1 MLVIPPPTKAQLP
14 RNPDHTI
21 VRALWTSALLMAFC
35 TLVLSGAVLFHF
47 FHLHHR
53 SRENVH
59 QIEYYRTVLDAATSL
74 AAERGPAN
82 SAMGEAGTGLAD
94 KIARLLE
101 ARRKTDKGLEALR
114 TPAERKR
121 GQAVPPKMTEHLLH
135 QLARARASVDMVI
148 SKPLEE
154 RRYEDIQAAIE
165 GMVAASD
172 LMDNCLRW
180 LSGNLIA
187 EDEDLANPVVG
198 GQILIELR
206 DYTGRIASHIIAPLI
221 VRQPMPLKNQME
233 SRLTRGRVMELL
245 RLLDLSVAAYPEET
259 QIPRKKL
266 LFEQHFLQEGLRM
279 VDRALEEGDGRA
291 DYSQTAAELSS
302 DYVPT
307 IKPVEEVR
315 NLFLDAAIADLYS
328 KERHARLMLI
338 AVSTGTLIVVLF
350 LIGIAAAVQVFL
362 FGPLL
367 NASAMVIDLADGRP
381 VHPPAKPWRGEEM
394 RRLYD
399 ALNVLGE
406 RMREWAALVSRLKT
420 EADTDGMTG
429 LLNRAA
435 FERLVHRTGALDGCC
450 LILIDIDHFKSIN
463 DRFGHP
469 AGDNVIRHI
478 AELLHAELGSD
489 HVAAR
494 FGGEEFAIL
503 YRSDAKRAV
512 LLCERLRRAIGTMP
526 VPYDNLMLPTITAS
540 FGLASH
546 GGDSFEDLVRRADAA
561 LYRAKGEGRNRVCIG
576 L

>member
-1 MLVIPPPTKAQLP
+1 MLVIPPPTEAQLP

-47 FHLHHR
+47 FGLHHR
-53 SRENVH
+53 SQENVSE
-59 QIEYYRTVLDAATSL
+59 IEYYRTVLDAATSL

-82 SAMGEAGTGLAD
+82 SAMGEQSPGLAD
-94 KIARLLE
+94 KIARLKE
-101 ARRKTDKGLEALR
+101 ARQKTDEGLKTLL
-114 TPAERKR
+114 TPPERQKWHS
-121 GQAVPPKMTEHLLH
+121 VPRNMTERLLN
-135 QLARARASVDMVI
+135 QLARARASVDMVL
-148 SKPLEE
+148 SKPLEKRSYGE
-154 RRYEDIQAAIE
+154 IQIAIE

-187 EDEDLANPVVG
+187 EDEDLATPVVG
-198 GQILIELR
+198 GQILSELR
-206 DYTGRIASHIIAPLI
+206 DYTGRIASHIMAPLI
-221 VRQPMPLKNQME
+221 SRQPMPLRNQME
-233 SRLTRGRVMELL
+233 SRLTRARVMELL

-279 VDRALEEGDGRA
+279 VDKAIEEGNGRVA
-291 DYSQTAAELSS
+291 YSQTAAELSR

-307 IKPVEEVR
+307 IRPVEEVR
-315 NLFLDAAIADLYS
+315 NLFLDAAIADLYT
-328 KERHARLMLI
+328 KERHARLMLV
-338 AVSTGTLIVVLF
+338 AVAAGTIIVILF
-350 LIGIAAAVQVFL
+350 LVGIAGAVQVFL

-381 VHPPAKPWRGEEM
+381 VRHPPRPWRGEEM
-394 RRLYD
+394 RRLFD

-435 FERLVHRTGALDGCC
+435 FERLVHRTSALDGSC

-478 AELLHAELGSD
+478 GDLLHAELGSE

-512 LLCERLRRAIGTMP
+512 LLCERLRQTIAAMP
-526 VPYDNLMLPTITAS
+526 VPYDDLILPPVTAS
-540 FGLASH
+540 FGLAPH
-546 GGDSFEDLVRRADAA
+546 AGNSFEDLVRRADAA
-561 LYRAKGEGRNRVCIG
+561 LYRAKGEGRNRVCIS